1 MVLQGQCFDG
11 GGLEFHAASSRTVW
25 LRQHATNGVACLDKV
40 LQRNCSKFGRAGK
53 QNAHAVFLALF
64 AVAQSF
70 E

>member
-1 MVLQGQCFDG
+1 
-11 GGLEFHAASSRTVW
+11 
-25 LRQHATNGVACLDKV
+25 VACLDDV